1 MGNNRQKQKQRCRVR
16 YRVPK
21 PDYKLRKGD
30 RMRRTN
36 PWAASSLGW
45 FPVADF
51 DFGLRASYFN
61 GGGGFEVQERIR

>member
-1 MGNNRQKQKQRCRVR
+1 
-16 YRVPK
+16 VPK